1 MSSINLSLAGRFLT
15 VGVVNTLFGFSVIFG
30 LMFFL
35 ELNPAASNLVGY
47 ACGFV
52 LGYFLN
58 KSWSFE
64 SYDTKNKGFLR
75 YVTVMLI
82 AYLSNVGSVYFGIIF
97 LGINSYAA
105 QIAGM
110 FVYTSVSFLGCKLF
124 VFRIK
129 TYDE

>member
-15 VGVVNTLFGFSVIFG
+15 VGVVNTLFGLSVIFG

-58 KSWSFE
+58 KSWSFA

-82 AYLSNVGSVYFGIIF
+82 AYLSNVGLVYFGIIF
-97 LGINSYAA
+97 LGTNSYGA

-110 FVYTSVSFLGCKLF
+110 FVYTSVSFLGCKRF
-124 VFRIK
+124 VF
-129 TYDE
+129 